1 MSKGIFAELL
11 VKKNLIQKLTFLKMF
26 LNVFW
31 MYSEMYSEM

>member
-26 LNVFW
+26 LNVF
-31 MYSEMYSEM
+31 